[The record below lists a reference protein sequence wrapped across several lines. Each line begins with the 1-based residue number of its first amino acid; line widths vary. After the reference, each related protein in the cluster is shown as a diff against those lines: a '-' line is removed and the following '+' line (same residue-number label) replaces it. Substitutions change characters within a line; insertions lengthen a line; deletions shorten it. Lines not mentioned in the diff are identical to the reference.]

1 MAEVPQS
8 DSKCELTNLTK
19 SCILHSLNIL
29 LKRDKPHWD
38 HFQKF
43 YKELYETATYS
54 NSKVS
59 VKTDK
64 RSQMPA
70 SPVPGSRDSLKE
82 SLQIDADEFEKGLL
96 TAMDIFLNIEHKLVK
111 NIKGDDFDYDSLF
124 RVCWKAYRV
133 EKRPDNIVTEFSS
146 QHPESDDCMYSL
158 WLVFNAILSPESDA
172 IRIPVKCLDKV
183 MRRVFDL
190 CGHEC
195 SRGELVYYTSSKML
209 EYPEY
214 LKAIANYNVKFD
226 LKKTLTCEVNIHC

>member
-1 MAEVPQS
+1 MAEVPQF
-8 DSKCELTNLTK
+8 ELTNLTK
-19 SCILHSLNIL
+19 SCILHSLNMIL
-29 LKRDKPHWD
+29 LRRDKPHWERSV
-38 HFQKF
+38 QKF
-43 YKELYETATYS
+43 YRELYETATYS

-64 RSQMPA
+64 RNQIPA
-70 SPVPGSRDSLKE
+70 SPVPGSGNSQ

-226 LKKTLTCEVNIHC
+226 LKKTLTCEVSIHC